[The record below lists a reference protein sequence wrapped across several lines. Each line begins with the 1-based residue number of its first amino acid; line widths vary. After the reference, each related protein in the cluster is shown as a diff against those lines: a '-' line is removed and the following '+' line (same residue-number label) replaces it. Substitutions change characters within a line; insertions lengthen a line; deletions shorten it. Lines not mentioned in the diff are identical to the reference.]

1 MGGWKSRARRQRGL
15 CTPGKTVLDRE
26 WWQWRMKGV
35 DRFETDFEMELTEFA
50 DGLGLEVRGKEL
62 TSLGCVNEVRVSSQT
77 VSLIEILLI

>member
-50 DGLGLEVRGKEL
+50 DGLGVEVRGKEL
-62 TSLGCVNEVRVSSQT
+62 TRMVLWF
-77 VSLIEILLI
+77 LA